1 MVRQTMAETT
11 RVELLAEYPTTN
23 NELSIARHCIAAF
36 EIDSAIRATTLS
48 KEVPP
53 LLSSS
58 CLHP

>member
-1 MVRQTMAETT
+1 MAETT